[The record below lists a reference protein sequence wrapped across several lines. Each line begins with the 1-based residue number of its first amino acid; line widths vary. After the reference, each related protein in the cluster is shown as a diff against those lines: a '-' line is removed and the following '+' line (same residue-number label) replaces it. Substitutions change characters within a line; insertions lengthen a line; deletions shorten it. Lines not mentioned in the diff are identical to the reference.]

1 MSACFICH
9 ASGTQKG
16 TQMDFSKSPQNRNP
30 LIKGQEKILHCWN
43 LLGDAITN
51 IFNHLSR

>member
-1 MSACFICH
+1 MSAFFICH